1 MLGQWLSVPFVQI
14 VLCLLVGSA
23 QHYWTILHEQIQ
35 EWCRHNAMEN
45 QNATNNIQ
53 KNIKHNTIKINEYIK
68 FSYMICIK
76 KNFQIYKF

>member
-1 MLGQWLSVPFVQI
+1 
-14 VLCLLVGSA
+14 
-23 QHYWTILHEQIQ
+23 
-35 EWCRHNAMEN
+35 MEN

-53 KNIKHNTIKINEYIK
+53 RKYIKQNTIKINEYIK